1 MSIGYSHRQNR
12 HYIAGAAVALRA
24 ALVRSAPL
32 SQKHARSPI
41 QDGCEPTKGKKMIK
55 KIAIRLLP
63 LGIRA
68 TLRNYK
74 ILSLELG
81 QYKTICRWD
90 CVDRYNNPIPWYSYP
105 AIEYIKQLDFSDKIV
120 FEYGS
125 GNSTIFWAPRCK
137 KLVSVEDNQQ
147 WYNKVKAKLADN
159 VEYTL
164 FNEKEKYI
172 NSIDN
177 YAGKFDIVIIDGSH
191 RYECS
196 AKALQNLK
204 DDGFI
209 ILDNSD
215 WKEKTSEVLRGAD
228 LIEVDMC
235 GFGPI
240 NGYTTTTSFYF
251 TRNVKLKPAYDRQP
265 VHGIGSLHHS
275 EA

>member
-1 MSIGYSHRQNR
+1 
-12 HYIAGAAVALRA
+12 
-24 ALVRSAPL
+24 
-32 SQKHARSPI
+32 
-41 QDGCEPTKGKKMIK
+41 MIK
-55 KIAIRLLP
+55 KIAKRLIPHGVL
-63 LGIRA
+63 A
-68 TLRNYK
+68 TLRNYR
-74 ILSLELG
+74 ILSLEVG

-105 AIEYIKQLDFSDKIV
+105 AIEYIKQLDFSDKTI

-125 GNSTIFWAPRCK
+125 GNSTMFWARRCK

-147 WYNKVKAKLADN
+147 WYNKIRAKLPYN
-159 VEYTL
+159 VEYSL
-164 FNEKEKYI
+164 FNEKEKYA

-177 YAGKFDIVIIDGSH
+177 YPEKFDIIIIDGSY

-196 AKALQNLK
+196 AKALENLK

-215 WKEKTSEVLRGAD
+215 WQEKTSELLRESN
-228 LIEVDMC
+228 LIEVDMS

-240 NGYTTTTSFYF
+240 NGYTWTTSFYF
-251 TRNVKLKPAYDRQP
+251 TRSVKLKPAHDRQP
-265 VHGIGSLHHS
+265 MHGIGSVHFT